1 MSHEALHNTKIE
13 HEKQKKDMND
23 VDSSISK
30 LQKSRNEDQKIL
42 NTKRSKKIELET
54 KITKNIQDQKKPD
67 ADKSLLILQKTQ
79 LENELIEIDRDIPI
93 YISIVE
99 DYDTK
104 IQKLKKSKD
113 TIEPKLSSAKKE
125 SLAER
130 VAHFSKKSSH
140 SQVKSK

>member
-54 KITKNIQDQKKPD
+54 KITKNIQDQKKPV
-67 ADKSLLILQKTQ
+67 
-79 LENELIEIDRDIPI
+79 R
-93 YISIVE
+93 
-99 DYDTK
+99 
-104 IQKLKKSKD
+104 
-113 TIEPKLSSAKKE
+113 
-125 SLAER
+125 
-130 VAHFSKKSSH
+130 
-140 SQVKSK
+140 